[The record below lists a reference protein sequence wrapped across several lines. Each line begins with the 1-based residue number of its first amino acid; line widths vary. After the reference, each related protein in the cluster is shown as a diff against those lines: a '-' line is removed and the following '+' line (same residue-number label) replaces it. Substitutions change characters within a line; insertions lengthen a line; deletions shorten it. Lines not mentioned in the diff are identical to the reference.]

1 MNDAITKR
9 ISRRNFTTEKIS
21 DEIVKKIKNWI
32 DTINEEAG
40 LTIEFVED
48 GSSAFHS
55 LKKSY
60 GIFSNVR
67 SLLVMKGQKN
77 DKNLQEKVGYYG
89 EDIVLRMTE
98 IGLGTCFV
106 GGTYDDSSFTISEHE
121 VLVCVIVVGNIQKSV
136 KDTII
141 RTVVS
146 SKNRKSIKD
155 RVIADKDLPDF
166 VVWGLEAVK
175 LAPSALNSQK
185 PTLYYENDVITMR
198 VPGDYKFDLVDLG
211 IAKRHFEIGAGK
223 GRFQFGNGARFI
235 LDI

>member
-1 MNDAITKR
+1 MNDAIIKR

-21 DEIVKKIKNWI
+21 NEMVQTIKNWL
-32 DTINEEAG
+32 DTINDESG

-48 GSSAFHS
+48 GSCAFHS

-60 GIFSNVR
+60 GIFNNVR
-67 SLLVMKGQKN
+67 SLLVMKGKRN

-98 IGLGTCFV
+98 AGLGTCFV
-106 GGTYDDSSFTISEHE
+106 GGTYDDSCFSISEQE
-121 VLVCVIVVGNIQKSV
+121 TLVCVIVVGNIQKSL

-141 RTVVS
+141 RTVAS
-146 SKNRKSIKD
+146 SKNRKSIKN

-166 VVWGLEAVK
+166 IVQGLEAVK

-185 PTLYYENDVITMR
+185 PTLYYEKDVITMR

-211 IAKRHFEIGAGK
+211 IAKRHFEIGAGN
-223 GRFQFGNGARFI
+223 GRFQLGNGARFI
-235 LDI
+235 LDR